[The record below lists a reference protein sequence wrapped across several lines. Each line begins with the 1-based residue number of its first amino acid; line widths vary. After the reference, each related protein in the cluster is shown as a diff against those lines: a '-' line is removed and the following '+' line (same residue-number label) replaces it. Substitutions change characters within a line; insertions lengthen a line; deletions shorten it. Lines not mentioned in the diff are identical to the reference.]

1 MEKLWKGMIKIYH
14 FNETRND
21 LKYTRMIVL
30 DDIITSIFCQ
40 RIFEFNSVINK
51 WRVEY
56 QNGEIAFL

>member
-1 MEKLWKGMIKIYH
+1 MIKIYH